1 MKIKIIYILLLT
13 FLYSGVV
20 ELDRAT
26 QIAQNFSNSR
36 ENSFALDSI
45 EVIEENSTVYFYV
58 FRLQDTGFVIV
69 SANDSAMP
77 ILGYSF
83 DNNFDMNLPIQVE
96 YLFDSYKK
104 VQRK

>member
-58 FRLQDTGFVIV
+58 FRLV
-69 SANDSAMP
+69 
-77 ILGYSF
+77 
-83 DNNFDMNLPIQVE
+83 
-96 YLFDSYKK
+96 
-104 VQRK
+104 